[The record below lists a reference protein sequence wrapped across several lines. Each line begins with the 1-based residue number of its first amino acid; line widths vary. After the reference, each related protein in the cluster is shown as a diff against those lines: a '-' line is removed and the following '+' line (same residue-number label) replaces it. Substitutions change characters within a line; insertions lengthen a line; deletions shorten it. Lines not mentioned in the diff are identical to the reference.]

1 MSTAAFKPEQ
11 ILEQLDQ
18 ARNLAFSNAETY
30 PQVLKHVLKFIPNQ
44 EKLIENWCIEFLRDS
59 FVNQDK
65 LKHSVKVD
73 LAIDSLPVL
82 VTLSNTTDMKSFK
95 HVINIASVIYRLVF
109 KYAADNDGCNAI
121 WSQLTELK
129 NSLVNKFQSNFPLG
143 TSNNE
148 EHDLLRNIDTKLE
161 LTKFIMIV
169 IDYQSKTT
177 VINSN
182 NGTPPLNTFSLSNV
196 STNHTLIKYSNM
208 EYEAVN
214 LLDLL
219 LKTLNSDIII
229 PPLVSAIL
237 NHLIIIMKRKP
248 QYVNKVLSIVDTYD
262 TNTKLQSNFQTIE
275 QFKLAKKYTDRVFKI
290 FIQHSLRN
298 NLVPT
303 NYQNPLN
310 KKLTLLIDRGNDIRK
325 KNIFAIVEPNIKKRK
340 FDGFLN
346 PSKKMK
352 TMDYKNLYC
361 LNEVDN
367 ELNNFDLSSVPQNIL
382 IQMVL
387 TALQRASVSKLSKAL
402 EIISERYINVIE
414 SAPPGSLG
422 ALNPVQQNTNDYN
435 QPKNNVDY
443 DEEDDDRVGQDFNA
457 ETVYTLPPPKELSF
471 HEKKDNISIII
482 KNFFKLA
489 NNPSGVNVEENVKA
503 DESNTVNSEL
513 TKIAIHS
520 WKKDSWLVL
529 LTRLATRGMRSRSDV
544 ELTPD
549 AQNND
554 GMSDLIR
561 TAIFDY
567 FLDNIH
573 GRIDMIIE
581 WLNEEWYSERVY
593 NEEILIKQQKEN
605 KIDPES
611 TTTDPESTTT
621 DPESTTKD
629 IIETPIYNKWAGKVL
644 DAMIPFLEPNDR
656 KIFIRL
662 LSDLPYLNEDLV
674 SRIKSLC
681 FDPVRTKIGFL
692 SLQFLIMF
700 RPPVKQVCL
709 NILQELTESD
719 QEDLKE
725 EAKKLLAKYTS

>member
-44 EKLIENWCIEFLRDS
+44 EKLIENWCIQFLRDS

-65 LKHSVKVD
+65 LKHSDKVD
-73 LAIDSLPVL
+73 LALDALPAL
-82 VTLSNTTDMKSFK
+82 VTLSNTSDIRAFK

-109 KYAADNDGCNAI
+109 KYVAENDGCNTV

-129 NSLVNKFQSNFPLG
+129 NSLVNKFQSNFPLN
-143 TSNNE
+143 SSDND

-161 LTKFIMIV
+161 LIKFIMIV
-169 IDYQSKTT
+169 IDYQSKTN

-214 LLDLL
+214 LLELL
-219 LKTLNSDIII
+219 LKTLNTDIII

-237 NHLIIIMKRKP
+237 NHLIIVMKRKP
-248 QYVNKVLSIVDTYD
+248 QYVTKVLNIVESYD
-262 TNTKLQSNFQTIE
+262 SNSKLQSNFQTIE
-275 QFKLAKKYTDRVFKI
+275 QYKLAKKYADRVFKI
-290 FIQHSLRN
+290 FIQHCLRN

-310 KKLTLLIDRGNDIRK
+310 KKLTLLVDRGNDIRK
-325 KNIFAIVEPNIKKRK
+325 KNLFAIDEPNVKKRK

-346 PSKKMK
+346 TSKKLK
-352 TMDYKNLYC
+352 TLDYKNLYC
-361 LNEVDN
+361 LNDVNN
-367 ELNNFDLSSVPQNIL
+367 ELNNFDLSTVPQHIL
-382 IQMVL
+382 IQMLL
-387 TALQRASVSKLSKAL
+387 TALQKASVTKLSRAL
-402 EIISERYINVIE
+402 EIISERYINVVE
-414 SAPPGSLG
+414 SAPQSSLG
-422 ALNPVQQNTNDYN
+422 APVNK
-435 QPKNNVDY
+435 QPKNN
-443 DEEDDDRVGQDFNA
+443 DEEDDDDDDRDFSA
-457 ETVYTLPPPKELSF
+457 DAVYTLPPPRELSF
-471 HEKKDNISIII
+471 HEKKENISIII

-489 NNPSGVNVEENVKA
+489 NDPNSVNIDEVIKA
-503 DESNTVNSEL
+503 DDSNAVNKEL
-513 TKIAIHS
+513 TKIAINS

-529 LTRLATRGMRSRSDV
+529 LTRLATRGMRSRSDI
-544 ELTPD
+544 EKSPD
-549 AQNND
+549 AKNND
-554 GMSDLIR
+554 EMSDLIR
-561 TAIFDY
+561 TSIFDY

-593 NEEILIKQQKEN
+593 NEEIAIQKQKE
-605 KIDPES
+605 DEASEEATPS
-611 TTTDPESTTT
+611 ATQS
-621 DPESTTKD
+621 
-629 IIETPIYNKWAGKVL
+629 IETPIYNKWAGKVL

-692 SLQFLIMF
+692 SLQFLIMY

-709 NILQELTESD
+709 NILKELTESD

-725 EAKKLLAKYTS
+725 EAKKLLTKYIS